1 MREKPHDAISTVM
14 DGAQP
19 FDTSGPDVGRSGPSG
34 GRADGATRA
43 TGFAAER
50 RRGAEAVHAVERAFR
65 LLDALARN
73 NAGVSELAR
82 ATGLHKATVH
92 RLLRTLREL
101 GLVELG
107 PDGTRYRL
115 GLRLLELGGR
125 VLARLDLRDVAR
137 PYLTALRDR
146 TRLTVHM
153 AVLDGAEVVYIEK
166 LDSPANLRMA
176 SFVGTRNPAYR
187 TALGKA
193 VLAALPNNE
202 LQAVLAKTRFL
213 PRTSNTITTP
223 DALRQELVATRA
235 RGYAI
240 DNVENEEGIRCVGAP
255 VYGHTGR
262 VVASIS
268 VSGPVFS
275 VTTEELDGLGRMVAD
290 TAQQIS
296 RALGYPGAVQQG

>member
-1 MREKPHDAISTVM
+1 M
-14 DGAQP
+14 
-19 FDTSGPDVGRSGPSG
+19 
-34 GRADGATRA
+34 
-43 TGFAAER
+43 
-50 RRGAEAVHAVERAFR
+50 ERAFQ
-65 LLDALARN
+65 LLDALARSD
-73 NAGVSELAR
+73 AGVSELAR
-82 ATGLHKATVH
+82 TTGLHKATVH

-101 GLVELG
+101 GLVEVG

-137 PYLTALRDR
+137 PYLMELRDR

-153 AVLDGAEVVYIEK
+153 AILNGTEVVYIEK

-176 SFVGTRNPAYR
+176 SFVGTRNPAYC

-193 VLAALPNNE
+193 ILAALPEGE
-202 LQAVLAKTRFL
+202 LESVLAMTRLL
-213 PRTSNTITTP
+213 PRTPNTITSRG
-223 DALRQELVATRA
+223 ALREELAAARA

-268 VSGPVFS
+268 VSGPIFS
-275 VTTEELDGLGRMVAD
+275 VTMEGIDELGQLVGD

-296 RALGYPGAVQQG
+296 RALGYPGMSR